1 MNWDSI
7 ALRHGTDKASGYH
20 CYMEQYQK
28 LLENRP
34 IKTLLEIGVLQGLS
48 LFTWSELMPEALI
61 VGVDVATNC
70 RYYQRDNIAVI
81 IADAASDKKMK
92 ALNDLH
98 GPFDVIIDDGSHD
111 PSEIWMAFDA
121 LYPLMPKGG
130 LYIIEDLFE
139 DDPFL
144 LQLAEWPEAT
154 IIPCVDGCLL
164 VMEKDR

>member
-1 MNWDSI
+1 MNWDSV

-20 CYMEQYQK
+20 SYMEHYQK

-34 IKTLLEIGVLQGLS
+34 VDTLLEIGVLQGLS
-48 LFTWSELMPEALI
+48 LFTWAELLPEALI
-61 VGVDVATNC
+61 VGIDVEPNC

-81 IADAASDKKMK
+81 IADATNKAKME
-92 ALNDLH
+92 ALTTLH

-130 LYIIEDLFE
+130 LYIIEDLFD

-144 LQLAEWPEAT
+144 QQLAEWPEST
-154 IIPCVDGCLL
+154 IIPCVDGCLI
-164 VMEKDR
+164 VMEHE